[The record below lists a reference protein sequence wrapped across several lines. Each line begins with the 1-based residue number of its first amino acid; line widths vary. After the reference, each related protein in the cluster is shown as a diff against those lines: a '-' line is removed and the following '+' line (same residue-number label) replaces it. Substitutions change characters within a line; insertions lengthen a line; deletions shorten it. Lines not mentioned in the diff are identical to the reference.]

1 MKIKKVSKFTIF
13 ACAVILLVVSCKSN
27 NVTKKGTSSV
37 TGWKYNDQ
45 KGTGFV
51 VKEGLKT
58 KTPMGMVAIEGGSYT
73 IGEKIEFVT
82 QPRDNRQRRITVS
95 SFYMD
100 QYEIRN
106 VDWREYSHW
115 MKVVFGKKA
124 PELVKRAEPNVN
136 TWREQLAYNEP
147 YLQNYFSHPS
157 FNEYP
162 IVGVT
167 WEQAVDYCA
176 WRTDRVNEL
185 ALVNAG
191 IIEAPN
197 FLAIEKMS
205 YDSIRSN
212 FIFNTQKYLHQNSY
226 KPTPGKKAVKNAG
239 LGTEKVDM
247 SDGIMYSDYRLPTEA
262 EWEYAAYS
270 ILPGKE
276 DITLEGKVYPW
287 SGQQTR
293 KTDRKS
299 RGKIQANYVR
309 GRGDMGTSGIA
320 NDHATITGPVNSYFP
335 NDFGLYSMAGNVNEW
350 VLDVYRSSSSDDVA
364 EYNSFRGNVYVK
376 KQTTSKDSIGRDV
389 FDIDSLG
396 RVALVVTE
404 DLRNFKDPD
413 PQAKIPIDTTDL
425 SDVLR
430 PEINERSRIYKGGS
444 WKDRVYWLNPS
455 TRRYLDQGM
464 SASDIGFR
472 CAMSMIGDIPQA
484 KKRK

>member
-1 MKIKKVSKFTIF
+1 MKIQTLTKIAVFALVIAAVFAFGKK
-13 ACAVILLVVSCKSN
+13 N
-27 NVTKKGTSSV
+27 KGASSV
-37 TGWKYNDQ
+37 TGWKYNDPA
-45 KGTGFV
+45 GTDFV

-58 KTPMGMVAIEGGSYT
+58 QIPLGMVSIEGGSYT
-73 IGEKIEFVT
+73 IGEKAEFVT

-106 VDWREYSHW
+106 VDWREYSNW
-115 MKVVFGKKA
+115 MKVVFGKAA
-124 PELVKRAEPNVN
+124 PDLVKRSTPNVN

-157 FNEYP
+157 FNNYP

-191 IIEAPN
+191 IIQAPS
-197 FLAIEKMS
+197 FSKLDSLS
-205 YDSIRSN
+205 YDSIRFS
-212 FIFNTQKYLHQNSY
+212 FVFSTQKYLLQNSY
-226 KPTPGKKAVKNAG
+226 SPATGAKAKRRATLNS
-239 LGTEKVDM
+239 TKVDM

-270 ILPGKE
+270 ISSDQN
-276 DITLEGKVYPW
+276 DIVPEGKIYPW
-287 SGQQTR
+287 AGQQTR
-293 KTDRKS
+293 KTDR
-299 RGKIQANYVR
+299 RNMGRIQANYVR

-320 NDHATITGPVNSYFP
+320 NDRATITTSVDSYFP
-335 NDFGLYSMAGNVNEW
+335 NDFGLYNMAGNVNEW
-350 VLDVYRSSSSDDVA
+350 VLDVYRPSSFDDMS
-364 EYNSFRGNVYVK
+364 EYNSFRGNVYI
-376 KQTTSKDSIGRDV
+376 KQKTSGKDSFGRDV
-389 FDIDSLG
+389 YEIDSLG
-396 RVALVVTE
+396 RIAFEITE

-413 PQAKIPIDTTDL
+413 PQSSIPTDTFDV

-430 PEINERSRIYKGGS
+430 PVINERSRIFKGGS

-455 TRRYLDQGM
+455 TRRYLDQGK
-464 SASDIGFR
+464 SANDIGFR
-472 CAMSMIGDIPQA
+472 CAMSMIGDIQQA
-484 KKRK
+484 RGRRK